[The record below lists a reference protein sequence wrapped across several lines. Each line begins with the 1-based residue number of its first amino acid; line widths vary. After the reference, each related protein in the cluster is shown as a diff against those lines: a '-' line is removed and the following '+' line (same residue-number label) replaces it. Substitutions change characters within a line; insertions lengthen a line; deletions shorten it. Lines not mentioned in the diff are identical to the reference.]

1 MMQPKKETNEMLS
14 PSVFIR
20 KNPQLFEKIDTEWS
34 VLRPSLVNY
43 TLKKKF
49 SEPPGK
55 NVKELA
61 RAGELAIGLQTS
73 PE

>member
-1 MMQPKKETNEMLS
+1 M
-14 PSVFIR
+14 R
-20 KNPQLFEKIDTEWS
+20 KNPQLFEKIDTERPI
-34 VLRPSLVNY
+34 LRPSLVNY

-55 NVKELA
+55 HVKELA